1 MINTDKLRIL
11 IIVLLLTF
19 NLSQSQEI
27 NWVTLDEVA
36 ETYEENPKPIFVLWT
51 ADWCKPCLKFKPILK
66 SKADILN
73 TNFYPV
79 KFKVNSNWD
88 NVRDD
93 VNQIPLVRFYYFKDN
108 EFKYLEEFTD
118 SYNEQ
123 NTTDILSRISVGS

>member
-51 ADWCKPCLKFKPILK
+51 ADWCKPCLKFKPILDWESPFRRELRHFHSLINGKEINRAPLINAKLDISLNIDIIK
-66 SKADILN
+66 SYIENSEID
-73 TNFYPV
+73 V
-79 KFKVNSNWD
+79 KN
-88 NVRDD
+88 
-93 VNQIPLVRFYYFKDN
+93 
-108 EFKYLEEFTD
+108 
-118 SYNEQ
+118 
-123 NTTDILSRISVGS
+123 